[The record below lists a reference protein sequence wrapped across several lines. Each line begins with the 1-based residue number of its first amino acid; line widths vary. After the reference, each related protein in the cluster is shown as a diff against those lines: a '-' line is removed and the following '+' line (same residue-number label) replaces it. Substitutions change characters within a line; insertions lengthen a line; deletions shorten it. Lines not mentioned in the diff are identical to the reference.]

1 MDINIYFDG
10 QLIYTSLK
18 LTYKGRTKIIDKL
31 VVDTGAAKSFISVDA
46 VYDIDL
52 SFEDDD
58 YITTVFGIGG
68 PDNSFQ
74 KILDCVEFGSRK
86 FENYKIDFGGFH
98 GIYDINGLI
107 GLDLLKDA
115 GVIIDLKNIKIIEP
129 E

>member
-115 GVIIDLKNIKIIEP
+115 GVIIDLKNIKIIWLR
-129 E
+129 